1 MYGRP
6 GGIAQCTFKIGD
18 DTLPQ
23 PREIFQV
30 EGIEP
35 SPAQKIYC
43 RLELSWNYS
52 ANSIPEPPNSFGKS
66 LSFIKPS
73 RM

>member
-1 MYGRP
+1 MYGRR

-18 DTLPQ
+18 DTLQ
-23 PREIFQV
+23 QQREIFQV
-30 EGIEP
+30 EVIETP
-35 SPAQKIYC
+35 SAQKFSC